1 MEVRCCGRTLFGAD
15 GCLSLRVDCL
25 CCAHVWLAS
34 TCFLMRSTADLPS
47 SVVDVYNSD
56 TGAWSTAQL
65 SVARVWFGATSVGS
79 VALFAGG
86 YDGSALLS
94 MEGVWF

>member
-15 GCLSLRVDCL
+15 GCLSLSVECL
-25 CCAHVWLAS
+25 CCAQVWLAS
-34 TCFLMRSTADLPS
+34 ICFLMRSAAGNS
-47 SVVDVYNSD
+47 VVFRVVDVYNGY
-56 TGAWSTAQL
+56 TWSTAQL
-65 SVARVWFGATSVGS
+65 SVARYGLGATSVGR

-94 MEGVWF
+94 MEGV